1 MTSER
6 LSRVCEWLLYR
17 VNHLCNWAKAALLC
31 AAQAQWRRP
40 GPAGLEADQRHRRDY
55 AAHDAPARSKR
66 TLAQPNCEETGKDVG
81 C

>member
-17 VNHLCNWAKAALLC
+17 VNYLCNWAKAALLC

-55 AAHDAPARSKR
+55 ATRR
-66 TLAQPNCEETGKDVG
+66 TGTLQADTGSAKLRRNRKG
-81 C
+81 RG